1 MDTNLSLTED
11 FQRDEGLQV
20 LETSSMRG
28 KQGAYEA
35 SEPEQELG
43 MWLQALRSF
52 FRARNHPFA
61 EAEQAAVLT
70 RDWANEL
77 TIARHTLLRVS
88 QLALRMV
95 HLEDEQGTAAG
106 KKDEANLLEDFEL
119 ADISQREIVGP
130 SSALPLVGLAEAV
143 CDICVVSEN
152 LLAARP
158 LNFYAWAT
166 VGKILARE
174 LERSEAARALERAAH
189 HEVSAKLPAPLL
201 SLARAINPP
210 ESLGTDIAIIFSA
223 LARLLDRLRLV
234 EVSLWRDLPLKQT
247 LPIFCLVYEEART
260 LLDFIETRALR
271 TEGLD
276 GGVFDALDGTNYA
289 VAMELRKVFSREL
302 VGLSSFRQSPPI
314 YAKVENAHG
323 LLRDCFQ
330 QSIVALAQVFD
341 PTLDGARLFSS
352 FQTKL
357 EQSLMLRSDLWT
369 LLQLVRRAEK
379 EREHQP
385 ISRVIERLIAFRD
398 GSLRYLM
405 YKDWEACERFM
416 EEVAAAR
423 GAVEVTPVL
432 HRFGAYLETLHGQ
445 VSMRAVLA
453 DHPFDYPELES

>member
-1 MDTNLSLTED
+1 MDTILHLTED
-11 FQRDEGLQV
+11 FQRDDGLQV
-20 LETSSMRG
+20 LASAARPL
-28 KQGAYEA
+28 KQEAYEA
-35 SEPEQELG
+35 SEPGQELG
-43 MWLQALRSF
+43 MWLEALRSF
-52 FRARNHPFA
+52 FRARNHPLT
-61 EAEQAAVLT
+61 ESEQAAALT

-77 TIARHTLLRVS
+77 VIARHTLLRVS

-95 HLEDEQGTAAG
+95 HLEDEKGTGAG
-106 KKDEANLLEDFEL
+106 KRDENSLLEDFDL
-119 ADISQREIVGP
+119 AGITQKSIGNP
-130 SSALPLVGLAEAV
+130 SALPLIGLAEAV
-143 CDICVVSEN
+143 CDICVISEN
-152 LLAARP
+152 LLEARP

-166 VGKILARE
+166 VGKVLMRE
-174 LERSEAARALERAAH
+174 LERSDVARELERAAH
-189 HEVSAKLPAPLL
+189 HEAAAKLPAPLL
-201 SLARAINPP
+201 QLARNITPAD
-210 ESLGTDIAIIFSA
+210 SLGPDINIIFSA

-234 EVSLWRDLPLKQT
+234 EVSLRRDHPLKQT
-247 LPIFCLVYEEART
+247 LPIFCLVYEEARA
-260 LLDFIETRALR
+260 LLEFIETRALR
-271 TEGLD
+271 TEELEGE
-276 GGVFDALDGTNYA
+276 VFDALDGTNYA
-289 VAMELRKVFSREL
+289 IAMELRKVFSREL

-341 PTLDGARLFSS
+341 PGLDGARLFNS

-369 LLQLVRRAEK
+369 LLQIVRRAEK

-385 ISRVIERLIAFRD
+385 ISRVIERLVAFRD